1 MKPSGAGFR
10 TAAQILSTMN
20 KQNNSVAIRT
30 LVMAAVLVVGLIA
43 AMFAK
48 GLISTAVLAS

>member
-1 MKPSGAGFR
+1 
-10 TAAQILSTMN
+10 MN